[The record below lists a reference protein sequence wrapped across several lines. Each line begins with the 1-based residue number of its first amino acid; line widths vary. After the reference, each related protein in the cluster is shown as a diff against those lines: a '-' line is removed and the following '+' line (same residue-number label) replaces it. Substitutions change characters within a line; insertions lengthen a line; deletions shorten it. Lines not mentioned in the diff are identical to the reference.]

1 MLAIE
6 IRNIYDPKIVN
17 ATDQLAIDVMGE
29 TVSIR
34 EAAVPR
40 RGKPTGKG
48 GRRRG
53 VPCLALSPEEAA
65 TALGIARSTF
75 YEIMLP
81 QLRVATVGRRRLV
94 PTSELERWLS
104 EHAAR
109 V

>member
-1 MLAIE
+1 M
-6 IRNIYDPKIVN
+6 YDPKIVN
-17 ATDQLAIDVMGE
+17 ATEQLAIDVVGE

-34 EAAVPR
+34 EAASATTRQAYREGQPDPQAVPR
-40 RGKPTGKG
+40 M
-48 GRRRG
+48 
-53 VPCLALSPEEAA
+53 ALSPEEAA

-75 YEIMLP
+75 YEIVLP

-104 EHAAR
+104 ERAAR

>member
-1 MLAIE
+1 M
-6 IRNIYDPKIVN
+6 
-17 ATDQLAIDVMGE
+17 DVVGE
-29 TVSIR
+29 TVPIR

-40 RGKPTGKG
+40 RGKPTGKSS
-48 GRRRG
+48 RSRG

-75 YEIMLP
+75 YEIVLP

-104 EHAAR
+104 ERAAR

>member
-1 MLAIE
+1 MAGETFPIGEAALPRRA
-6 IRNIYDPKIVN
+6 N
-17 ATDQLAIDVMGE
+17 ATAK
-29 TVSIR
+29 SSR
-34 EAAVPR
+34 
-40 RGKPTGKG
+40 K
-48 GRRRG
+48 RG
-53 VPCLALSPEEAA
+53 VPCLALSPDEAA

-75 YEIMLP
+75 YEIVLP